1 MATKDSRLA
10 QIYRQEL
17 AKNKGLL
24 GAFASAGGARI
35 KEAVDLRQ
43 YLLPQ
48 SGISGAISQRMFGKA
63 YRYSSG
69 QPGVRT
75 AGSGSPINDRVVSE
89 KITRVD
95 INTKLTAKNTIV
107 LPAMARDMNLMR
119 MNMQKMVKLSG
130 GTPSTK
136 ADMFF
141 KRAGDRESAYE
152 SQFRKQSIL
161 SKPNDTLKPVSEEKG
176 GVLGGLLQSLLS
188 PSALKFILGAGI
200 GGSIWNSLDEGTKT
214 SIGSFF
220 KDLMLGFFNGLKG
233 AFDTITSFLSDP
245 DVIKSIQE
253 LTLSILNSIGA
264 ALQSVFSTEIDTP
277 MGKMSL
283 GTIVTGLTIGLGA
296 LLPVVKSLTG
306 VLGVA
311 AAAIAGWKIGSVL
324 NDAINTIRNAT
335 SEDWNKNNR
344 EEDGIDPAL
353 TNPSFVAHNKRLAQK
368 QIQKDEQSIS
378 AIQQEIA
385 DLEAGKKIGYDVPH
399 RKQILEGRIDKL
411 KENIEKSKSK
421 TIQPVRVD
429 SAPSTSPSTSPSKQE
444 LSSRSSIEAYLG
456 RAISDDELDYLYRAT
471 YAESAHSKDSYA
483 NVMAVILNRTRKNG
497 KSIIDTLVEENQFQ
511 AVTGTKNNPGPSPHF
526 KSGPSEKNLKMLE
539 GASKDI
545 LPNISKNLDS
555 FTATDPKA
563 YVEGTSMAWLD
574 KLKNAPG
581 SFEKSG
587 TLFAENQYNGKYKG
601 AATLTASAKELKPQT
616 PPDKED
622 PIIGEVTAMLAG
634 VFKAIGATNTS
645 IQSLAVASSAKPQQS
660 ASIASPYD
668 KELYELLLAYHSDIA
683 TPLGT

>member
-24 GAFASAGGARI
+24 GAFSSAGGARL

-75 AGSGSPINDRVVSE
+75 AGSGSPINDRAVSE

-152 SQFRKQSIL
+152 SQFKKSSGLVAPTAAAPTQTQNGGLFSGIL
-161 SKPNDTLKPVSEEKG
+161 EFLKMPLFNMFGSLVGMLVKG
-176 GVLGGLLQSLLS
+176 GLITAV
-188 PSALKFILGAGI
+188 IAGI
-200 GGSIWNSLDEGTKT
+200 GSLIRELVNNEDFRK
-214 SIGSFF
+214 SFT
-220 KDLMLGFFNGLKG
+220 
-233 AFDTITSFLSDP
+233 DTVDS
-245 DVIKSIQE
+245 VAKSIFGE
-253 LTLSILNSIGA
+253 
-264 ALQSVFSTEIDTP
+264 
-277 MGKMSL
+277 
-283 GTIVTGLTIGLGA
+283 
-296 LLPVVKSLTG
+296 G
-306 VLGVA
+306 VWKNLAVGVA
-311 AAAIAGWKIGSVL
+311 AAGAAFLALKLPLNSLLGIVGSIANGLTGLVGFMIKHPVIFG
-324 NDAINTIRNAT
+324 AT
-335 SEDWNKNNR
+335 VAAGTLAYAVNR
-344 EEDGIDPAL
+344 IANVPKDDTPL
-353 TNPSFVAHNKRLAQK
+353 TNK
-368 QIQKDEQSIS
+368 
-378 AIQQEIA
+378 EIA
-385 DLEAGKKIGYDVPH
+385 ESQQSAASGGFESAQMQANKKRKKIS
-399 RKQILEGRIDKL
+399 EEIDLANIDSELLKL
-411 KENIEKSKSK
+411 KEQETQIKNAPRTTKSIGDLGAIHYKMQDLESKKSKLVVNRNMHQQNDRELAR
-421 TIQPVRVD
+421 TPTQV
-429 SAPSTSPSTSPSKQE
+429 SAAPSTSPSKQE

-497 KSIIDTLVEENQFQ
+497 KSIIDTLTEENQFQ

-545 LPNISKNLDS
+545 LPNVSKNLDS

-574 KLKNAPG
+574 KLKNTQG

-616 PPDKED
+616 PSDKED
-622 PIIGEVTAMLAG
+622 SVFGEVTAMLAG